1 MSSTARLIRREGD
14 TTGLPS
20 YARSHLRASVSF
32 NPAILADPSAP
43 PDTIT
48 LTADGLR
55 DPVDPR
61 VRMRADA
68 DRLRHRA
75 DRARHRA
82 DRLTALAS
90 RHAARCR

>member
-1 MSSTARLIRREGD
+1 MRSARLIRRPVD

-20 YARSHLRASVSF
+20 YARPHLRASLSF

-48 LTADGLR
+48 LTAEGLR
-55 DPVDPR
+55 EPVDPR

-82 DRLTALAS
+82 DRLTALAA
-90 RHAARCR
+90 RHAANCR